1 MPIDPIS
8 IATELIAGEGL
19 EFVKD
24 KAKRQEG
31 VLRVLTK
38 LGFKLDSPPA
48 NDFDGVYAYTLV
60 LFAIDKPKPVVDF
73 FRDSIIKNA
82 FHKSFST
89 RNLNILDE
97 ETENYL
103 EWSDIGKQLSK
114 MDYDPRGQFAEFMES
129 FITYAKLTRSV
140 PEELRDQAIEK
151 IGDVVQELPSLEDLH
166 TELSPLD
173 QKLDQILE
181 IVAEQGKR
189 KKVVPFILP
198 QLDISNF
205 TGRDTELGRLEEQIF
220 GKDGSRIVGI
230 AGVTG
235 TGGMGKSALAFHFAY
250 KHKDKFPDGIIGLR
264 IDSGSVDAVAQR
276 FASYVGIKPESLKD
290 FSAAEIM
297 QSVFQPLRALLIF
310 DNAEEATAKALRP
323 GGDLCAVIVT
333 TRNKG
338 LLRSLDI
345 PETAHLDLE
354 RFDYEDTK
362 ELLGL
367 LIGEKRVKAEENAIK
382 QIHELVGGLPLAL
395 RIVGGT
401 LTDQPF
407 TPIADYAAD
416 LQKEKLDLLKDSD
429 DKDLDVRASFSLSL
443 KFLSE
448 SQIDLFACLGV
459 CAPEGFSLQTIQ
471 VVSEQSQKDVRDGL
485 ARLVRLSLLIEGGSA
500 ERFVLHPLLF
510 ALAEE
515 LVDKRHLL
523 ESAIELHTKYFL
535 EFAAR
540 HSGLQIEAL
549 DAIERELPSLIL
561 TANRLLE
568 NGITDHKYYLSLEP
582 FFQARGFWTQA
593 LELID
598 AYLTLSRELNDW
610 RAVVQLLIQK
620 GQFLQIIGSFS
631 DSKNVLLDAQKEADR
646 IQDEWQQNH
655 LKSLVLNSLG
665 GTLQRQGAFDEAIK
679 IFQDSLDLLVN
690 LRDEHGQAKVLNS
703 LGGVFQ
709 RQGKFDKAI
718 DAFQRSSELL
728 IEVDD
733 RHGRAM
739 VLNSLGGVLQRQGKL
754 DEAANAFQKSYVLLV
769 ELGDQRGQAMVLNS
783 LSGVLQR
790 QGNFNEAAKTLQK
803 GADIEEK
810 LGNERGQ
817 AMILNSLGGV
827 LQRQGNFDKAVDA
840 LRKSAKIEEKIG
852 NRHGQ
857 AKVWNSLGGVF
868 QRQGKFDQAVDA
880 FQDSYNLLTK
890 LGDESG
896 QAKVLTSLGGV
907 LQRQGKF
914 DEAIESLE
922 KSAVIEEKLGNEVG
936 QAKVLNSLGGV
947 LQRQGKFDEAVD
959 KFKQAQEIS
968 ERLNNK
974 VTLAMVLNSL
984 GGVLQRQGKFDEA
997 VTAFQKSYELLVK
1010 LEDDR
1015 GQAMVLNSL
1024 GGVLQRQGKF
1034 DEAVTAFQ
1042 KSYDISERL
1051 DDDRSLAMVLNSLGG
1066 VLQRQGKFDEAV
1078 DKFKQAQEISERLNN
1093 EVTLA
1098 MVLNSLGGVLQ
1109 RQGKFDEAVTAFQKS
1124 YELLVKLEDDRGQA
1138 MVLNSLGGVLQRQG
1152 KFDEAVTAFQKS
1164 YDISERLDDDRSLA
1178 MVLNSLGGVLQRQGK
1193 FDEAVDKFKQAQEI
1207 SERLNNEVTL
1217 AMVLNSLGGVL
1228 QRQGKFEEAV
1238 TAFQK
1243 SYELLVKLE
1252 DNRGQAMVLNSL
1264 GGVLSKQRKYTESEN
1279 AFKSSIA
1286 IGKRLKDKSH
1296 LSKVH
1301 TAFGKSLLTQP
1312 FI

>member
-997 VTAFQKSYELLVK
+997 VTAFQKSY
-1010 LEDDR
+1010 
-1015 GQAMVLNSL
+1015 
-1024 GGVLQRQGKF
+1024 
-1034 DEAVTAFQ
+1034 
-1042 KSYDISERL
+1042 
-1051 DDDRSLAMVLNSLGG
+1051 
-1066 VLQRQGKFDEAV
+1066 
-1078 DKFKQAQEISERLNN
+1078 
-1093 EVTLA
+1093 
-1098 MVLNSLGGVLQ
+1098 
-1109 RQGKFDEAVTAFQKS
+1109 
-1124 YELLVKLEDDRGQA
+1124 
-1138 MVLNSLGGVLQRQG
+1138 
-1152 KFDEAVTAFQKS
+1152 
-1164 YDISERLDDDRSLA
+1164 DISERLDDDRSLA

-1301 TAFGKSLLTQP
+1301 TAFGKSLLTQNRHQDALTELQEGFEIDESLHNKFGMRIVTP
-1312 FI
+1312 ALVNTLVALGNKPEAIKICNRALSVAPKDSQLLQIQHQLMEKSNIAQKSGHIKRLIKHDKGYLFGFIETDDKTPDIYFNERQVDHDLLSSLKEGVNVIAEVDINEQSHRAKRVWLKEG